1 MIYDNVENLLNR
13 PVTFLDESAPDSQ
26 IAISTRIRLAR
37 NLADHLF
44 PSLATDDECTA
55 VCDTITAAAKK
66 TTALSKRN
74 AMCFTSSELDD
85 IDRSILLERRL
96 ASPEFFTAVP
106 GRRILVCPQEA
117 CSLMIN
123 EEDQLRLQILRPGLQ
138 LRKTW
143 QEINLLDDQLGKELD
158 FAFDDQ
164 FGFLTSCPTNV
175 GTGLRAS
182 VMLHLP
188 ALVLTGQM
196 EATLKGLA
204 KLRIEVRGVYGELSD
219 KSGNLFQIS
228 NQVTLGESE
237 SRIIDSLETIIRQI
251 IDSELRTRKKLLQSD
266 HNALLD
272 QIGRAYGRLRYCYTL
287 TEKEALDS
295 LSGLRLGVALGL
307 FKDVNIAMIN
317 EMFTGIMNGHLQ
329 KRYGKK
335 LTTAECDIFRAV
347 FCREKL
353 RRSE

>member
-13 PVTFLDESAPDSQ
+13 PVTFLNESAPDTQ

-37 NLADHLF
+37 NLAEHRF
-44 PSLATDDECTA
+44 PSTATDEELTA
-55 VCDTITAAAKK
+55 ICDTVTAAAKK
-66 TTALSKRN
+66 TTPFSKRN
-74 AMCFTSSELDD
+74 AMCFTPSELDE

-96 ASPEFFTAVP
+96 ASPEFFTALS

-123 EEDQLRLQILRPGLQ
+123 EEDHLRLQVIRPGLQ
-138 LRKTW
+138 LHKTW
-143 QEINLLDDQLGKELD
+143 QEINKLDDQLGTELD

-196 EATLKGLA
+196 EPTLKGLS

-237 SRIIDSLETIIRQI
+237 SRIIDALELIVKQI
-251 IDSELRTRKKLLQSD
+251 IDCELRTRKKLLQSD
-266 HNALLD
+266 YNPLLD

-287 TEKEALDS
+287 SEKEALDS
-295 LSGLRLGVALGL
+295 LSGLRLGVDLGL
-307 FKDVNIAMIN
+307 FKDVNIAMVN
-317 EMFTGIMNGHLQ
+317 EMFTGIMCGHLQ

-335 LTTAECDIFRAV
+335 LTQSECDIFRAV

-353 RRSE
+353 RRAE